1 MLFFIGCF
9 DIIETFELSKDGIV
23 KTVTRFSIMSDEKLG
38 TKKNMDISDLRK
50 NFKLKKSQTLTEF
63 SFNDDF
69 YSGFQVSFSSPVSD
83 LISFSNLSR
92 YFIFHPYTAGSNQF
106 VFAFKN
112 NNESFKT
119 DSEEDKMGLAML
131 APYKYRLFF
140 NGEYLPKK
148 AKLFSLSN
156 NKDFEIKIQR
166 FGKGVILEFPII
178 FLLGNSV
185 LLVSSDKVLNENPI
199 KGFIAQSRKEASDLK
214 KSKELTKKKKE
225 KEEEKNSLDEG
236 KKNPDPEKAEEEK
249 GDGDEN

>member
-1 MLFFIGCF
+1 MKRKIRLFLVLIPTLFFVGCF
-9 DIIETFELSKDGIV
+9 DIIETFELSTSGIV

-38 TKKNMDISDLRK
+38 TNKSNDVSDLSK

-63 SFNDDF
+63 SFKDDF
-69 YSGFQVSFSSPVSD
+69 YSGFQVSFSSPIAD

-92 YFIFHPYTAGSNQF
+92 YFIFHPYTAGKNQY

-148 AKLFSLSN
+148 AKLFFLRD
-156 NKDFEIKIQR
+156 NKDLDIKIQP
-166 FGKGVILEFPII
+166 FGKGVIMEFPII
-178 FLLGNSV
+178 FLLSSSV
-185 LLVSSDKVLNENPI
+185 LLVSSDKVLNEN
-199 KGFIAQSRKEASDLK
+199 
-214 KSKELTKKKKE
+214 
-225 KEEEKNSLDEG
+225 
-236 KKNPDPEKAEEEK
+236 
-249 GDGDEN
+249 